1 MHVARFGHGGRPI
14 VLLHGLGTSNFLWR
28 EVAPELARASHTALA
43 VDLFGHGESDRPY
56 DGEYGIAAQ
65 GGYLDRVLTAL
76 RIPRATIVGC
86 DLGALIAL
94 RLALS
99 HPDRVERLVLVSPAD
114 IDDIPGED
122 VKLFQRA
129 VRRAPIRQQ
138 RGVLGASP
146 LLRPL
151 LEASVAEPQAMP
163 EGLVARYLAPYVG
176 REGVD
181 QLHTIMRSLRAQ
193 DLHEEELRS
202 VAAPTL
208 IVAGDRDR
216 WLDLKTAERLA
227 GTIPE
232 ARLERVAGAGR
243 LIPEEAPDELTELIL
258 RFDEG
263 R

>member
-1 MHVARFGHGGRPI
+1 MLGR
-14 VLLHGLGTSNFLWR
+14 LFTKFKQGLTKTISVFTG
-28 EVAPELARASHTALA
+28 V
-43 VDLFGHGESDRPY
+43 VDLFTGNHRVDKEFLAKLEEQLLLADVGIGATSLIVEKVRKGYQDR
-56 DGEYGIAAQ
+56 E
-65 GGYLDRVLTAL
+65 V
-76 RIPRATIVGC
+76 
-86 DLGALIAL
+86 
-94 RLALS
+94 
-99 HPDRVERLVLVSPAD
+99 
-114 IDDIPGED
+114 GED

-263 R
+263 H